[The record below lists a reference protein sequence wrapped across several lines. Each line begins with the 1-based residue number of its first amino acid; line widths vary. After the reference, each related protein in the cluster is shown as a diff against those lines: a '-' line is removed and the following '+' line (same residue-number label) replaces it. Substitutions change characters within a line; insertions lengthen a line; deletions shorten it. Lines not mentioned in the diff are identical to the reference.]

1 MTRRLKI
8 LITAGPTREYLDPVR
23 YLSNASTGKMG
34 YAIAAAA
41 AKRGHAVTLVSG
53 PVELPAPPNV
63 NLIRVTSA
71 LEMLAAARRAFSAAD
86 AAVFTAAVSD
96 WRPRKRSPRK
106 LKKEAHAPQ
115 KINRASANEPRAST
129 NEPSTSTNEPRA
141 SARAAP
147 GTNANRN
154 SVSLVSSWALDL
166 VENPDIAATLGRL
179 KRRPGRPARVT
190 IGFALESHDGRA
202 MAAAKLRAKH
212 FDAIVLNS
220 PAAIAAD
227 RSVVEILMADGR
239 RNPARTASK
248 SSHALQIVR
257 LLERLHIGQRPPRT

>member
-71 LEMLAAARRAFSAAD
+71 LEMLAAARRAFSNAD
-86 AAVFTAAVSD
+86 AAIFAAAVSD
-96 WRPRKRSPRK
+96 WRPRKRSTRK

-115 KINRASANEPRAST
+115 KINRASTNEPRA
-129 NEPSTSTNEPRA
+129 STNEPRA

-147 GTNANRN
+147 ETIANRN

-179 KRRPGRPARVT
+179 KRRPGRPARIT
-190 IGFALESHDGRA
+190 IGFALETHDGRA
-202 MAAAKLRAKH
+202 KAAAKLRAKR

-227 RSVVEILMADGR
+227 RSAVEILMADGR